1 MAALCINMA
10 TLQRYHGCGSDHRCG
25 STNTDVILTVGK
37 NLSVWSSRINVL
49 RARCFCLFSSVSR
62 AYGVFALKVLTFGFA
77 WWLGLYLVGRNPA
90 RPLLRRAGLGLAFYA
105 LALATGLLGE
115 AAPLIPAAILA
126 RVERL
131 LLLAPALCW
140 SGALIQLLPEDLPLR
155 ARLDRAWAYG
165 VLPLA
170 AAGMALALVTDT
182 IFDPASGPPAAGPG
196 YLALAALAL
205 LPLLIGLVMVWRTR
219 RAARPRN
226 AFGLLLAA
234 GLFFSLGVGMA
245 VWGGINT
252 TGVGETGATWLP
264 WLREWFVLGIGV
276 DLLLLDVAIA
286 WLDAFDEGE
295 TLLPDLTRSFAGAG
309 FAALLFGLQVAVA
322 MQLGAGFGLPM
333 IALLLATIAA
343 AIAAQ
348 VFASPLQAALDRLA
362 FADAPRLRRARA
374 ELRAAADALPRVDS
388 GVDLASMDQAEFAR
402 LTRRALSHYGDLPR
416 LAASP
421 LTRLPRVDTR
431 LATRAA
437 PDDPIERAAEL
448 KRLLAESIAR
458 LKPRDGGDFG
468 ASDEW
473 RFYNALYF
481 PYVVGLKPY
490 SRRNDHQQ
498 LDPAAEAA
506 LEWFQR
512 MVPERTL
519 HNWQNA
525 GARLV
530 ADQLRSQSG

>member
-1 MAALCINMA
+1 
-10 TLQRYHGCGSDHRCG
+10 
-25 STNTDVILTVGK
+25 
-37 NLSVWSSRINVL
+37 
-49 RARCFCLFSSVSR
+49 
-62 AYGVFALKVLTFGFA
+62 VFVLKVLTFGFA
-77 WWLGLYLVGRNPA
+77 WWLGLYLLARDPE
-90 RPLLRRAGLGLAFYA
+90 RPLLRRSGLGLAAYA
-105 LALATGLLGE
+105 LALAVGLLGE
-115 AAPLIPAAILA
+115 AAPLISAAILV

-131 LLLAPALCW
+131 LLLLPAFCW

-155 ARLDRAWAYG
+155 ARLDRAWVYAL
-165 VLPLA
+165 LPLA
-170 AAGMALALVTDT
+170 MAGMALAFITDT
-182 IFDPASGPPAAGPG
+182 IFDPASGPPAVGPG
-196 YLALAALAL
+196 YLALAALAI
-205 LPLLIGLVMVWRTR
+205 LPLLVGLVLVWRTR

-234 GLFFSLGVGMA
+234 GLLFSLGVGM
-245 VWGGINT
+245 VVLGGILD
-252 TGVGETGATWLP
+252 TGQGAGSGEGGATWMV
-264 WLREWFVLGIGV
+264 WLGEWSVLGMGF
-276 DLLLLDVAIA
+276 DLLLLDAAIA

-295 TLLPDLTRSFAGAG
+295 TLLPDITRSFAGAG
-309 FAALLFGLQVAVA
+309 FTALLFGLQVAAA

-333 IALLLATIAA
+333 IALLLATVAA

-348 VFASPLQAALDRLA
+348 VFAGPLQAALDRLA
-362 FADAPRLRRARA
+362 FAGAPGLRRARA

-388 GVDLASMDQAEFAR
+388 EMDLVGMDPAEFAR

-431 LATRAA
+431 LAARAA

-448 KRLLAESIAR
+448 KRLLAEGIAR
-458 LKPRDGGDFG
+458 LKPRDGRDFG
-468 ASDEW
+468 ISDEW

-498 LDPAAEAA
+498 LDPAAQAA

-512 MVPERTL
+512 TVPERTL

-530 ADQLRSQSG
+530 AEQLRSEAG

>member
-1 MAALCINMA
+1 MFAPK
-10 TLQRYHGCGSDHRCG
+10 
-25 STNTDVILTVGK
+25 ILIFAF
-37 NLSVWSSRINVL
+37 VWW
-49 RARCFCLFSSVSR
+49 F
-62 AYGVFALKVLTFGFA
+62 
-77 WWLGLYLVGRNPA
+77 GLYLLARDPT
-90 RPLLRRAGLGLAFYA
+90 RPLLRRAGFGLVAYA
-105 LALATGLLGE
+105 LALVAGLLGE
-115 AAPLIPAAILA
+115 AAPLITGAILA

-131 LLLAPALCW
+131 LLLVPAFCW
-140 SGALIQLLPEDLPLR
+140 SGALIQLLPEDWPLR
-155 ARLDRAWAYG
+155 EQLDRAWALG
-165 VLPLA
+165 LLPLA
-170 AAGMALALVTDT
+170 AAGMALAFVTDT
-182 IFDPASGPPAAGPG
+182 IFDPANGPPAAGPG
-196 YLALAALAL
+196 YLALAALAILAL
-205 LPLLIGLVMVWRTR
+205 LASLILVWRTR

-226 AFGLLLAA
+226 AFGLLLAV
-234 GLFFSLGVGMA
+234 GLLFSLGVAM
-245 VWGGINT
+245 VVLGGSA
-252 TGVGETGATWLP
+252 TGQTDPQATWISRLG
-264 WLREWFVLGIGV
+264 EWSVLGIGL
-276 DLLLLDVAIA
+276 DLVLLDIAIT

-295 TLLPDLTRSFAGAG
+295 TLLPDLLRSFAGAG

-333 IALLLATIAA
+333 ITLLLATIAA

-348 VFASPLQAALDRLA
+348 VFASPLQAVLDQLA
-362 FADAPRLRRARA
+362 FADAPGLRRARA
-374 ELRAAADALPRVDS
+374 DLRAAADALPRVDV
-388 GVDLASMDQAEFAR
+388 GLDLVGMEPAEFAR

-421 LTRLPRVDTR
+421 LTRLPRVDAR
-431 LATRAA
+431 LADRAA

-468 ASDEW
+468 ATDEW

-490 SRRNDHQQ
+490 SRRNDHDQ
-498 LDPAAEAA
+498 LDPTAQAA

-512 MVPERTL
+512 TVPERTL

-530 ADQLRSQSG
+530 AEQLRSESR